1 MERDFSK
8 YEIKNR
14 KAKFEYIFI
23 ETFQAGIQLTGSEIK
38 SIREGLVNMGDAYC
52 VFQNGELYVRNLHI
66 SEYKQASEQN
76 HDAMRN
82 RKLLLKRSELKKM
95 ARKVSEKGFTIVPY
109 RIFFADS
116 GFAKMEIALA
126 QGKKAFD
133 KRESIKQKDQQR
145 EIDRMDKYT
154 R

>member
-23 ETFQAGIQLTGSEIK
+23 ETFKAGIQLTGYEIK
-38 SIREGLVNMGDAYC
+38 SIWEGMVNMGDAYC
-52 VFQNGELYVRNLHI
+52 LFQNEELYVRNLHI

-76 HDAMRN
+76 HDPMRT
-82 RKLLLKRSELKKM
+82 RKLLLKRTELKKL
-95 ARKVSEKGFTIVPY
+95 AKKVSEKGFTIVPY
-109 RIFFADS
+109 RIFFAFL

-133 KRESIKQKDQQR
+133 KRETIKQKDQQR
-145 EIDRMDKYT
+145 EMDRMDKYT

>member
-52 VFQNGELYVRNLHI
+52 LFQNEELYVRNLHI
-66 SEYKQASEQN
+66 SEYKQASE
-76 HDAMRN
+76 
-82 RKLLLKRSELKKM
+82 
-95 ARKVSEKGFTIVPY
+95 
-109 RIFFADS
+109 
-116 GFAKMEIALA
+116 
-126 QGKKAFD
+126 
-133 KRESIKQKDQQR
+133 
-145 EIDRMDKYT
+145 
-154 R
+154 